1 MEIANIAYRF
11 VAPFKI
17 LTCRNFIIQF
27 VFFILREFDYGIRIA
42 VGMDLRC
49 IAMIFFLLVIANPF
63 SNL

>member
-27 VFFILREFDYGIRIA
+27 VFFILREFDYRMRIA
-42 VGMDLRC
+42 VGMR
-49 IAMIFFLLVIANPF
+49 IFAIYSNVGIF
-63 SNL
+63 SYY